1 MSEDNKM
8 NKPQLSITDVEQ
20 IYDHLAE
27 TLDQIAEDQRQLFL
41 VKLALLSARE
51 IGEARA
57 FLELTR
63 QAALD
68 L

>member
-8 NKPQLSITDVEQ
+8 IKPELSITDVEQ

-27 TLDQIAEDQRQLFL
+27 TLDHIAEDQRQLFL

-51 IGEARA
+51 IGEGRA

>member
-1 MSEDNKM
+1 M

-51 IGEARA
+51 IGEGRA
-57 FLELTR
+57 FLALTR

>member
-1 MSEDNKM
+1 MIKAE
-8 NKPQLSITDVEQ
+8 LSITDVEQ

-27 TLDQIAEDQRQLFL
+27 TLAHIAEDQRQLFL

-51 IGEARA
+51 IGEGRA

>member
-1 MSEDNKM
+1 M

-41 VKLALLSARE
+41 VKLALLSARK
-51 IGEARA
+51 IGEGRA